1 MDIRQ
6 KLQMKQQVA
15 DKFLEK
21 FQLKPEEISILRGS
35 KSGHLTPVCI
45 QTNTKSAL
53 LRLVTVFQKILTYFV
68 ITLKSEV
75 SCH

>member
-1 MDIRQ
+1 
-6 KLQMKQQVA
+6 MKQQVA

-53 LRLVTVFQKILTYFV
+53 LRLVTVFQKI
-68 ITLKSEV
+68 
-75 SCH
+75 